1 MTNLAIPP
9 LTPSPD
15 DAEHLGQEI
24 TLLAGQIN
32 VATHRLLKLI
42 AEFDDRKGW
51 SGGGTVRSCAHWLN
65 WKCGIALRVAREKIR
80 VAHRLQSLPQIDAA
94 FAKGELSYSKVRA
107 MARGATPENEDYLLM
122 IARHGTASHLEQLL
136 GKYQRVCRQ
145 REQQAE
151 AAREVSRELSYY
163 QDEDG
168 MWVIKAKLPPE
179 AGALVVKAIEALVA
193 PLQERQREEA
203 LAARQARDAETPEE
217 AGECDSA
224 ESFPAAVDREDPN
237 HYQRL
242 IGHSRADALV
252 AITEHF
258 LATGGNGAMLQ
269 GLQGSDRCQVLL
281 HVAIDTLRD
290 HHDGGHSHPG
300 HCQFEHK
307 QWLSK
312 ATARRLACD
321 ASLVTVLEDG
331 KGNVLNIGRRARTVP
346 PSIRRALAL
355 RDKTC
360 RFPGCCETRY
370 VDAHHVQHW
379 VDGGETSLDNLVTLC
394 RFHHRQL
401 HQGFYSIR
409 AESGQGA
416 TRFIFATPGGH
427 TIETGAFPQFPD
439 GSAESSAAD
448 LRQLAPNVTPTTCV
462 PRWYGERCDYGMAV
476 DGLLRRDARPG

>member
-1 MTNLAIPP
+1 MTSLALPQLP
-9 LTPSPD
+9 VASND
-15 DAEHLGQEI
+15 DERLGREI

-42 AEFDDRKGW
+42 AEFDDHKGW

-80 VAHRLQSLPQIDAA
+80 VAHRLQALPQIDAA
-94 FAKGELSYSKVRA
+94 FARGELSYSKVRA
-107 MARGATPENEDYLLM
+107 MARAATPETEDYLLM

-145 REQQAE
+145 REPQAE
-151 AAREVSRELSYY
+151 AARETSRELSYY

-203 LAARQARDAETPEE
+203 LAARQARDAETPEDP
-217 AGECDSA
+217 GECDSA
-224 ESFPAAVDREDPN
+224 ESFPAAVDREEPN

-242 IGHSRADALV
+242 VSHSRADALV

-258 LATGGNGAMLQ
+258 LATGGDSELLQ
-269 GLQGSDRCQVLL
+269 GLKGSDRCQILL
-281 HVAIDTLRD
+281 HVDIDTLRD
-290 HHDGGHSHPG
+290 HRDGDHTHPG
-300 HCQFEHK
+300 HRQFEHK
-307 QWLSK
+307 QWLSPI
-312 ATARRLACD
+312 TAKRLACD

-331 KGNVLNIGRRARTVP
+331 EGNVLNIGRRARTVP
-346 PSIRRALAL
+346 PAIRRALSL

-379 VDGGETSLDNLVTLC
+379 ADGGETSLDNLVTLC

-401 HQGFYSIR
+401 HQGCFSIR
-409 AESGQGA
+409 TETTRGA
-416 TRFIFATPGGH
+416 TRFIFTTPKGH
-427 TIETGAFPQFPD
+427 AIETGAFPQRPD
-439 GSAESSAAD
+439 GSAETPAAD
-448 LRQLAPNVTPTTCV
+448 LRQLAPNVTPQTCV

-476 DGLLRRDARPG
+476 DGLLRRAASSG